1 MPRSEQSEP
10 TLGAALTAARED
22 AGWSVEQLAAATR
35 IRATVIRDLESDNL
49 ASSGG
54 AVYARGHVKSI
65 ASSLRTDPAPLL
77 ALFDATGEAPEVLVE
92 TPEPLPRAVTSFGGS
107 SFAASAAAALHP
119 ERRAPRWGVAVVAA
133 GVVLT
138 GLLAIGL
145 LKQPSSPATQAGLGV
160 TPSASP
166 TAAAPAAVQTPDP
179 ASVASKPPV
188 TGAQLRLRVIGG
200 NSWVSISSATGGTL
214 FEGLLKDGEF
224 KDFNDANR
232 LKVLVGNAFAVN
244 LNCGGRDGGPVQGK
258 KSVRRFEC
266 TAAGLREL

>member
-1 MPRSEQSEP
+1 MPRPEQPEL
-10 TLGAALTAARED
+10 TLGAALTAAREQ
-22 AGWSVEQLAAATR
+22 AGWSVEKLAADTR

-65 ASSLRTDPAPLL
+65 ASSLRTDAAPLL
-77 ALFDATGEAPEVLVE
+77 ALFDAGAGAPELLVE
-92 TPEPLPRAVTSFGGS
+92 NPEPLPREVTSFGGS
-107 SFAASAAAALHP
+107 SFVASAAAALRP
-119 ERRAPRWGVAVVAA
+119 ERRTPRWGIALVGA

-145 LKQPSSPATQAGLGV
+145 LNQPSSPVTEAGLGV
-160 TPSASP
+160 TPSATPSSE
-166 TAAAPAAVQTPDP
+166 APAVVQTPDP
-179 ASVASKPPV
+179 NSVASKPPV

-200 NSWVSISSATGGTL
+200 NSWVNVSSAAGGTL
-214 FEGLLKDGEF
+214 FEGLVHDGEF

-232 LKVLVGNAFAVN
+232 LKVLVGNAFAVS

>member
-1 MPRSEQSEP
+1 MSGSDQPAL
-10 TLGAALTAARED
+10 TLGAALRAARED
-22 AGWSVEQLAAATR
+22 AGWTVEQLAADTR
-35 IRATVIRDLESDNL
+35 IRATLIRDLESDNL

-65 ASSLRTDPAPLL
+65 ASSLRTDAAPLL
-77 ALFDATGEAPEVLVE
+77 ALFDATAGAPEVVVE
-92 TPEPLPRAVTSFGGS
+92 NPEPLPRAVTSFGGS

-119 ERRAPRWGVAVVAA
+119 ERRTPRWGAALVAA

-138 GLLAIGL
+138 ALLAVGLLNDPQAPSTNAGL
-145 LKQPSSPATQAGLGV
+145 L
-160 TPSASP
+160 TPSPSP
-166 TAAAPAAVQTPDP
+166 SAAAPAVVQTPDP
-179 ASVASKPPV
+179 ESVASKPPV

-200 NSWVSISSATGGTL
+200 NSWVSVSSATGTL